1 MLGWLRGVVSALD
14 ASSFRWVLAH
24 RSPLLN
30 PVLSAVSYFGAFA
43 WIGLAL
49 VLGLLR
55 PQRWPGV
62 YQVVLAI
69 GLASLLTD
77 VVVKPLVGRHRPYI
91 DHPDVV
97 LLAGRPVDASFPS
110 SHAANSFA
118 GAYALARVF
127 PEFRAAFWTLAI
139 LVAFS
144 RVYVGVHYPFDV
156 VAGAVFGLF
165 AGAVVGG
172 GTRWFENKRTD
183 SGPGAEI

>member
-14 ASSFRWVLAH
+14 ASAFRSVLAH
-24 RSPLLN
+24 RSALLN
-30 PVLSAVSYFGAFA
+30 PLLSAVSYFGAFA

-55 PQRWPGV
+55 PNRWPGV
-62 YQVVLAI
+62 YQVILAI

-91 DHPDVV
+91 DHPDIV
-97 LLAGRPVDASFPS
+97 LLAGRPGDASFPS

-144 RVYVGVHYPFDV
+144 RVYVGVHYPLDV
-156 VAGAVFGLF
+156 VAGVVIGLL
-165 AGAVVGG
+165 AGAFVVGG
-172 GTRWFENKRTD
+172 TPRQP
-183 SGPGAEI
+183 S

>member
-14 ASSFRWVLAH
+14 ASAFRSVLAH

-30 PVLSAVSYFGAFA
+30 PVLSAVSYLGAFA

-49 VLGLLR
+49 VLGLVR
-55 PQRWPGV
+55 PNRWPGV
-62 YQVVLAI
+62 YQVILAI

-77 VVVKPLVGRHRPYI
+77 AVVKPLVGRHRPYI

-97 LLAGRPVDASFPS
+97 LLAHRPGDPSFPS

-118 GAYALARVF
+118 GAYALSRVF

-144 RVYVGVHYPFDV
+144 RVYVGVHYPLDI

-165 AGAVVGG
+165 AAAVVVG
-172 GTRWFENKRTD
+172 GTRWSESKRTD
-183 SGPGAEI
+183 SALEG

>member
-1 MLGWLRGVVSALD
+1 MMLDWLRGAVSTLD
-14 ASSFRWVLAH
+14 ASVFRSVLAH

-30 PVLSAVSYFGAFA
+30 PVLSAVSYLGGIV
-43 WIGLAL
+43 WIGIAP

-55 PQRWPGV
+55 PHRWPGV
-62 YQVVLAI
+62 YRVILAI

-97 LLAGRPVDASFPS
+97 LLAHRPSDASFPS

-144 RVYVGVHYPFDV
+144 RVYVGVHYPLDV
-156 VAGAVFGLF
+156 AAGAVFGLF
-165 AGAVVGG
+165 AAVVVVG
-172 GTRWFENKRTD
+172 GTRWSGNKRAD
-183 SGPGAEI
+183 SGLEG

>member
-1 MLGWLRGVVSALD
+1 MLGWLRGVVSAFD
-14 ASSFRWVLAH
+14 ASAFRSALAH
-24 RSPLLN
+24 RSTLLN

-49 VLGLLR
+49 VLGLVR
-55 PQRWPGV
+55 PNRWPGV
-62 YQVVLAI
+62 YQVILAI

-91 DHPDVV
+91 DRTDVV
-97 LLAGRPVDASFPS
+97 LLAHRPSDPSFPS

-139 LVAFS
+139 LVAIS
-144 RVYVGVHYPFDV
+144 RVYVGVHYPLDV

-165 AGAVVGG
+165 AAAVVVG
-172 GTRWFENKRTD
+172 GTRWSENKRPD
-183 SGPGAEI
+183 SGLEG